1 MPVAEGALHPLIAVW
16 RAKAAAAS
24 DEYDRQTGGPARQAY
39 RSGKLDA
46 YEEAADALEALT
58 GRPRR

>member
-16 RAKAAAAS
+16 DAKAADARAS
-24 DEYDRQTGGPARQAY
+24 GDGNVNEVREAY
-39 RSGKLDA
+39 LMGKADA